1 MYKGLARGLGGRTL
15 PCVHLRRT
23 AFVARL
29 CVAWLCVTLLVSGC
43 SAAPEPQPSP
53 LGPSP
58 STALTPSPTPTQPP
72 EITLAFGGDV
82 HFTERTLRLLS
93 SPATAFGPV
102 SSIFQ
107 AADLSMVNL
116 ESAVTTRGTP
126 EPKTY
131 HFRAPATA
139 FDAVKAAGLD
149 LVSLANNHTLDYGQ
163 VGFSDTL
170 AAASAAG
177 VPIVG
182 AGPNA
187 VAAYMPWLTTV
198 KGIRIAFLGFS
209 QIGEL
214 SSTWVA
220 TDTRPG
226 IALAYTQQQIDRA
239 AASVRAATSIADVV
253 VVFMHWGQERNSC
266 PIASQRTAAQAFAN
280 AGASMVIGTHAH
292 TMQGDGWLGRTYV
305 AYGLSNFVWYINS
318 DNDTGVIR
326 VTLSG
331 STVVKTEFLP
341 AYIDRTAGQPIPST
355 GAEAARIA
363 ARHAALRGCTGLAD
377 APSPPTP

>member
-1 MYKGLARGLGGRTL
+1 M
-15 PCVHLRRT
+15 HLRRL

-29 CVAWLCVTLLVSGC
+29 CVAWLCVTLLVSAC
-43 SAAPEPQPSP
+43 SGAPEPQPST

-58 STALTPSPTPTQPP
+58 SQSPSPSPTPTLPP

-82 HFTERTLRLLS
+82 HFTERTLRLLN

-116 ESAVTTRGTP
+116 ESAVTTGGTP

-187 VAAYMPWLTTV
+187 ATAYTPWLTTV
-198 KGIRIAFLGFS
+198 KGVRIAFLGFS

-214 SSTWVA
+214 GATWVA
-220 TDTRPG
+220 TDSGRVSPWHTPSSRSTVRPRRCGRRRRSPTLWSSSCTGGRSATRAPSRSAHG
-226 IALAYTQQQIDRA
+226 
-239 AASVRAATSIADVV
+239 SSGVRERRRTMVV
-253 VVFMHWGQERNSC
+253 
-266 PIASQRTAAQAFAN
+266 
-280 AGASMVIGTHAH
+280 GTHAH

-305 AYGLSNFVWYINS
+305 AYGMSNFIWYINS

-341 AYIDRTAGQPIPST
+341 AYIDRTTGQPIPST

-377 APSPPTP
+377 APSPTTP